1 VSDNNQRRLNMLKGD
16 TKEVRTT
23 VVQPE
28 PPIEKRVLADAIVAV
43 SKAMTD
49 LQKSGLNREAIVVLV
64 CNDTKLSRRD
74 VNSVLDALRVLR
86 SRYTTL

>member
-1 VSDNNQRRLNMLKGD
+1 MLKGD
-16 TKEVRTT
+16 TKEVKTV

-64 CNDTKLSRRD
+64 CNDTKLARRD
-74 VNSVLDALRVLR
+74 VNAVLDALRILKA
-86 SRYTTL
+86 RYTTL